1 MSETKNE
8 NENVNVNVNE
18 TKNEIVNVNVNVN
31 ETKNENENENVSEI
45 KKDLLIYD
53 PIKTAKNIYYSRIMH
68 ESEEI
73 SFQIKKNNLT
83 LDKTKN
89 RGLVTV
95 DNKSLEC
102 INKISE
108 AVIQFTSEK
117 SKIWFGKQLN
127 LEECKTIFKNNLTD
141 NKLNCYYDENSI
153 FYDDKNSSLEILEL
167 SSELYGICLLKCDVV
182 VYTKT
187 YFLIKWEISQF
198 KIKPEKSPMLS
209 IYLSEYKIKDL
220 PEHSRS
226 YKDEEIVKKLEDI
239 TLF

>member
-1 MSETKNE
+1 MSEIE
-8 NENVNVNVNE
+8 PG
-18 TKNEIVNVNVNVN
+18 
-31 ETKNENENENVSEI
+31 I

-73 SFQIKKNNLT
+73 SFQIGKNSLV
-83 LDKTKN
+83 LDKIKN
-89 RGLVTV
+89 RGLITL
-95 DNKSLEC
+95 DDKSLEC
-102 INKISE
+102 VNRISE

-117 SKIWFGKQLN
+117 SKMWFGKELN

-141 NKLNCYYDENSI
+141 NNKLNCYYDENSI
-153 FYDDKNSSLEILEL
+153 FYDSKNTTLEILDLEANL
-167 SSELYGICLLKCDVV
+167 HGICLLKCDVV

-198 KIKPEKSPMLS
+198 KIKPEKSPMLCV
-209 IYLSEYKIKDL
+209 YLSEYKIIDL
-220 PEHSRS
+220 PEHSQS
-226 YKDEEIVKKLEDI
+226 YKDDEIVKKLEDI

>member
-1 MSETKNE
+1 M
-8 NENVNVNVNE
+8 NE
-18 TKNEIVNVNVNVN
+18 TIV
-31 ETKNENENENVSEI
+31 ESDSEI
-45 KKDLLIYD
+45 KKNLVIYD

-73 SFQIKKNNLT
+73 SFQIAKNKLI
-83 LDKTKN
+83 LDKIKN
-89 RGLVTV
+89 RALVTL

-102 INKISE
+102 VNKISD

-117 SKIWFGKQLN
+117 SKAWFGKELN

-141 NKLNCYYDENSI
+141 NTLNCYYDENSI
-153 FYDDKNSSLEILEL
+153 FYDDKNSNLEILDL
-167 SSELYGICLLKCDVV
+167 SSELHGICLLKCDVV

-187 YFLIKWEISQF
+187 YFLIKWEIGQF

-209 IYLSEYKIKDL
+209 IYLSEYRIIDL
-220 PEHSRS
+220 PEHSQS
-226 YKDEEIVKKLEDI
+226 YKDDEIVKKLEDI

>member
-1 MSETKNE
+1 MSEIGA
-8 NENVNVNVNE
+8 E
-18 TKNEIVNVNVNVN
+18 T
-31 ETKNENENENVSEI
+31 EI
-45 KKDLLIYD
+45 KKDLSIYD

-73 SFQIKKNNLT
+73 SFQIAKNNLI

-89 RGLVTV
+89 RGLVTL
-95 DNKSLEC
+95 DDKSLQC

-153 FYDDKNSSLEILEL
+153 FYDDNNTSLEILDL
-167 SSELYGICLLKCDVV
+167 SSELHGICLLKCDVV

-198 KIKPEKSPMLS
+198 KIKPEKSKMLS
-209 IYLSEYKIKDL
+209 VYLSEYKIIDL
-220 PEHSRS
+220 PEHSQS
-226 YKDEEIVKKLEDI
+226 YKEEEILKKLEDI

>member
-1 MSETKNE
+1 MSEIKTVTE
-8 NENVNVNVNE
+8 TVNE
-18 TKNEIVNVNVNVN
+18 TV
-31 ETKNENENENVSEI
+31 TEI
-45 KKDLLIYD
+45 KKDLVIYD

-73 SFQIKKNNLT
+73 SFQIAKNNLI
-83 LDKTKN
+83 LDKIKN
-89 RGLVTV
+89 RGLITL
-95 DNKSLEC
+95 DDKSLEC

-127 LEECKTIFKNNLTD
+127 LEECKTIFKNNLTG

-153 FYDDKNSSLEILEL
+153 FYDDNNTSLEILDL
-167 SSELYGICLLKCDVV
+167 SSELHGICLLKCDVV

-198 KIKPEKSPMLS
+198 KIKPEKSPILRV
-209 IYLSEYKIKDL
+209 YLSEYKIVDF
-220 PEHSRS
+220 PEHSQS

>member
-1 MSETKNE
+1 MSEIE
-8 NENVNVNVNE
+8 PG
-18 TKNEIVNVNVNVN
+18 
-31 ETKNENENENVSEI
+31 I

-73 SFQIKKNNLT
+73 SFQIAKNNIV
-83 LDKTKN
+83 LDKTKGKAMVN
-89 RGLVTV
+89 L
-95 DNKSLEC
+95 DDKSLEC

-108 AVIQFTSEK
+108 AVIQFTCEK

-127 LEECKTIFKNNLTD
+127 LEESKAIFKNNLID

-153 FYDDKNSSLEILEL
+153 FYDSENTNLEI
-167 SSELYGICLLKCDVV
+167 SELKDELHGICLVKCDVV

-187 YFLIKWEISQF
+187 YFFIKWEISQF
-198 KIKPEKSPMLS
+198 KIKPEKTAMLN
-209 IYLSEYKIKDL
+209 IYLTEYKIKDL
-220 PEHSRS
+220 PEHSQS
-226 YKDEEIVKKLEDI
+226 YRDEEIVKKLDDI